1 VGSLWRRVAGPA
13 RTAGWARGFDGRGG
27 YGPRSSSVSS
37 EVAVYVA
44 VGERDL
50 LAGRLQPDDS
60 GRAVASFGYD
70 DGYLADPDA
79 YPLDSELP
87 LVPGELRPAEGRA
100 AFGAFAD
107 SSPDGWGWSL
117 IRRAELARAQEAG
130 AQPSPIGFLDV
141 LTGVRDDLRQG
152 ALRYAGGE
160 GGPFLAAV
168 TSAPPGLADLP
179 GLLDLAERF
188 EHDELGY
195 ADLELLVR
203 AGGSIGGWRPK
214 VHLVDAAGRAAIAK
228 IPKAGWDSWD
238 VMSWEKVAH
247 DLARAAGISLP
258 DSELI
263 EVGDARVFIVTRFDR
278 HAGGRVGY
286 ASARTMLNAA
296 YGETRSYLDIAQV
309 IEQHSPDTAADLREL
324 WRRIAFSILISN
336 TDDHLRNHGFL
347 RQRGGSW
354 ALSPAFD
361 LNPNPA
367 PDPKQ
372 LSTAI
377 NLTDTTASVDTLM
390 SVADRFGLDASGA
403 LAVLAEVTQA
413 VAAWREVAVSHGL
426 QQEDLDAMEP
436 AFEHAE
442 TERARALTADLLGD
456 LA

>member
-1 VGSLWRRVAGPA
+1 M
-13 RTAGWARGFDGRGG
+13 
-27 YGPRSSSVSS
+27 SS

-44 VGERDL
+44 VGERNL

-60 GRAVASFGYD
+60 GRVASFAYD
-70 DGYLADPDA
+70 DRYLADPDA
-79 YPLDSELP
+79 HPLDPELP
-87 LVPGELRPAEGRA
+87 LVPGGLQPAQGRPT
-100 AFGAFAD
+100 FGAFAD

-117 IRRAELARAQEAG
+117 IRRAELARAAERG
-130 AQPSPIGFLDV
+130 TQPRPIGVLDV

-152 ALRYAGGE
+152 ALRYGRGE
-160 GGPFLAAV
+160 AGPFLAAV

-179 GLLDLAERF
+179 GLLEAAARAEQ
-188 EHDELGY
+188 DAVSY
-195 ADLELLVR
+195 ADLELLVQ

-214 VHLVDAAGRAAIAK
+214 VHFADEGGRAALAK
-228 IPKAGWDSWD
+228 FPKVGWDSWD
-238 VMSWEKVAH
+238 VMTWEKVAH

-278 HAGGRVGY
+278 QASARVGY
-286 ASARTMLNAA
+286 ASARTMLNAG
-296 YGETRSYLDIAQV
+296 YGEQRSYLEIAEV
-309 IEQHSPDTAADLREL
+309 IEERSPDAAADLREL
-324 WRRIAFSILISN
+324 WRRIAFSVLISN

-347 RQRGGSW
+347 HQRSGSW

-367 PDPKQ
+367 PGPKQ

-377 NLTDTTASVDTLM
+377 DLTDTAASVDTLM
-390 SVADRFGLDASGA
+390 SVAGRFGLDASA
-403 LAVLAEVTQA
+403 AVSVLAEVTQA
-413 VAAWREVAVSHGL
+413 VAAWRDVAVSHGL

-442 TERARALTADLLGD
+442 TERARALTAGLLGD

>member
-1 VGSLWRRVAGPA
+1 
-13 RTAGWARGFDGRGG
+13 
-27 YGPRSSSVSS
+27 VSS

-44 VGERDL
+44 AGERNV
-50 LAGRLQPDDS
+50 LAGRLRPDDS
-60 GRAVASFGYD
+60 GRAVAGFGYD

-79 YPLDSELP
+79 YPLDPELP
-87 LVPGELRPAEGRA
+87 LVPGELRPAEGRST
-100 AFGAFAD
+100 FGAFAD

-117 IRRAELARAQEAG
+117 IRRAELARAEQQG
-130 AQPSPIGFLDV
+130 TQPRPIGMLDV

-152 ALRYAGGE
+152 ALRYRRGDE
-160 GGPFLAAV
+160 GAFLAAV

-179 GLLDLAERF
+179 GLLELAARVEQ
-188 EHDELGY
+188 DTIGY
-195 ADLELLVR
+195 ADLEVLVQ

-214 VHLVDAAGRAAIAK
+214 VHFADADGRAAIAK
-228 IPKAGWDSWD
+228 FPKVGWDSWD
-238 VMSWEKVAH
+238 VMTWEKVAH
-247 DLARAAGISLP
+247 DLARAAGITLP

-263 EVGDARVFIVTRFDR
+263 EVGDAHVFIVTRFDR
-278 HAGGRVGY
+278 QAGGRVGY

-296 YGETRSYLDIAQV
+296 YGERRSYLDIAEV
-309 IEQHSPDTAADLREL
+309 IEERSPDAAADLHEL

-347 RQRGGSW
+347 HHRAGSW

-367 PDPKQ
+367 PGPKQ

-377 NLTDTTASVDTLM
+377 DRTDTTASVDTLM
-390 SVADRFGLDASGA
+390 SVAGRFGLDASA
-403 LAVLAEVTQA
+403 AVFVLAEVTSA
-413 VAAWREVAVSHGL
+413 VSAWREVAVSHGL
-426 QQEDLDAMEP
+426 QQEDLDAMQP

-442 TERARALTADLLGD
+442 TERARALAAGLLGD

>member
-1 VGSLWRRVAGPA
+1 
-13 RTAGWARGFDGRGG
+13 
-27 YGPRSSSVSS
+27 VSS

-44 VGERDL
+44 VGERNV

-60 GRAVASFGYD
+60 GRAVASFAYD
-70 DGYLADPDA
+70 DGYLADADA
-79 YPLDSELP
+79 YPLDPVLP
-87 LVPGELRPAEGRA
+87 LVPGDLPPADGRS

-117 IRRAELARAQEAG
+117 LRRAEAARSEDEGTEAR
-130 AQPSPIGFLDV
+130 PIGFLDV

-152 ALRYAGGE
+152 ALRYTRGGD
-160 GGPFLAAV
+160 GPFLADV
-168 TSAPPGLADLP
+168 TSAPPGLEDLP
-179 GLLDLAERF
+179 GLLEVAARF
-188 EHDELGY
+188 EQDTVGY

-203 AGGSIGGWRPK
+203 AGASIGGWRPK
-214 VHLVDAAGRAAIAK
+214 VHFADAAGGAAIAK
-228 IPKAGWDSWD
+228 FPKVGWDSWD
-238 VMSWEKVAH
+238 VMTWEKVAH

-258 DSELI
+258 DSELV
-263 EVGDARVFIVTRFDR
+263 EVGDARVFIVSRFDR
-278 HAGGRVGY
+278 QAGARVGY
-286 ASARTMLNAA
+286 ASARTMLNAGH
-296 YGETRSYLDIAQV
+296 GEQRSYLQIADV
-309 IEQHSPDTAADLREL
+309 IEQRSPDPAADLAEL

-347 RQRGGSW
+347 HQRSGSW

-367 PDPKQ
+367 PGPKQ

-377 NLTDTTASVDTLM
+377 DLTDTTASVDTLM
-390 SVADRFGLDASGA
+390 SVAGRFGLDAGA
-403 LAVLAEVTQA
+403 ALSVLAEVTHA
-413 VAAWREVAVSHGL
+413 VAAWRDVAVACGL
-426 QQEDLDAMEP
+426 QQEDLEAMEP